1 LWGPPTSTNPPHCHE
16 TAGTSGGTVLIC
28 DQRGDHQ
35 LHHDPFDRLW
45 WKADGDD

>member
-1 LWGPPTSTNPPHCHE
+1 LGEPDRTTGHHCHE